1 MTNQEIEPVWVREDV
16 VVALH
21 NRQLAEHGGP
31 QGTRDEGLLE
41 SAINSPKQKW
51 HYEKSSIEE
60 LAARL
65 AYGIARNHPFV
76 DGNKRTAYVCL
87 RLFLKLN
94 GKDIIASQEEKVR
107 ITLKLAS
114 GELEIP
120 DLTKWI
126 IDHLEPNK

>member
-1 MTNQEIEPVWVREDV
+1 MSQGEKEPFWVRDDV

-31 QGTRDEGLLE
+31 QGARDTGLLE
-41 SAINSPKQKW
+41 SALNSPKHKW
-51 HYEKSSIEE
+51 HYEKPSIEE
-60 LAARL
+60 LAATM

-76 DGNKRTAYVCL
+76 DGNKRTAYVCM

-94 GKDIIASQEEKVR
+94 GKDIIATQEEKVR
-107 ITLKLAS
+107 ITLKLAA

-120 DLTKWI
+120 ELTNWI
-126 IDHLEPNK
+126 IEHGGED